1 MHSFHHSRSRIFF
14 EIFCALTISASCA
27 IAWTQTGASALLP
40 VAAVA
45 ALYSL
50 VLAKDAGRR
59 PKAVAVAAPLP
70 EPIVEASALVSIASQ
85 SEEAP
90 AAEQEPKAP
99 ARPKRKSRKKEIA
112 PALAP
117 EPSRVQ
123 LVVDEPEEEH
133 HAPIAPLFERQPLVA
148 QQRPMFGRKAG

>member
-1 MHSFHHSRSRIFF
+1 MHSFHHSRARIFF
-14 EIFCALTISASCA
+14 EIFCALTIAASCA
-27 IAWTQTGASALLP
+27 MAWTQTGASALLA

-50 VLAKDAGRR
+50 VLATDAGRR
-59 PKAVAVAAPLP
+59 PKAVAAAATPP
-70 EPIVEASALVSIASQ
+70 EPIVEETVAV
-85 SEEAP
+85 
-90 AAEQEPKAP
+90 EQEPKAP
-99 ARPKRKSRKKEIA
+99 SRPKRKSRKKEAA
-112 PALAP
+112 PVVMP
-117 EPSRVQ
+117 EARPME